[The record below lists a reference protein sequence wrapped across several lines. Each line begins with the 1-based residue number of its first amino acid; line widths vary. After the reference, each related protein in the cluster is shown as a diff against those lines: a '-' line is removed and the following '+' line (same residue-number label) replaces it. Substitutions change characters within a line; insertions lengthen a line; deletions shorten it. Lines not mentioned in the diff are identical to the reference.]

1 MGIFIYLLV
10 NGFTIFVAAQVLS
23 GVHVNNF
30 FTAIVVAVILGIV
43 NTLIK
48 PILVLL
54 TLPLTVL
61 TFGLFAFIINAFM
74 VLVVSRIVPGFEVDG
89 FFVGVTFQP
98 GYCNYILVPEFVIEE
113 VISSRL
119 PQVLLRKDIPT

>member
-1 MGIFIYLLV
+1 MSII
-10 NGFTIFVAAQVLS
+10 
-23 GVHVNNF
+23 

-89 FFVGVTFQP
+89 FLWALLFS
-98 GYCNYILVPEFVIEE
+98 LVIAI
-113 VISSRL
+113 ISSFL
-119 PQVLLRKDIPT
+119 NSLLKR

>member
-1 MGIFIYLLV
+1 MGILMYLLI

-30 FTAIVVAVILGIV
+30 FTAIIVAVILGIV

-54 TLPLTVL
+54 TLPLTL
-61 TFGLFAFIINAFM
+61 ITFGLFAFVINALM
-74 VLVVSRIVPGFEVDG
+74 VLLVSKIVPGFVVDG
-89 FFVGVTFQP
+89 FLWALIFS
-98 GYCNYILVPEFVIEE
+98 L
-113 VISSRL
+113 VISIISSFL
-119 PQVLLRKDIPT
+119 NSLLKR